1 MNRAMRCLLVPALA
15 LLASLAPLPVLA
27 AFVDNGDGT
36 VTDTVTGLMWDKCP
50 YGQTANDCSG
60 GSALRF
66 TWANALVQTVALNGI
81 NYKSHN
87 DWRLPSIRE
96 LESLVKISLTNPA
109 IDDVAFPNTDLTQWY
124 WSSTLMVH
132 DGSVWAV
139 FFQTGDFN
147 TLDMTLQADKSFAR
161 VVRGGQP
168 GDNFDILAPDT
179 TPDPFSF
186 TPQVGVALSTVATS
200 NTITVSGIN
209 AAAPISIVGG
219 SYSINGGAYTAAAG
233 SVNNGNTVTLQ
244 QTSSASYSALT
255 TATLTIGGVTGAF
268 NVTTLASPVA
278 TPPVLAAAFGA
289 TSIAL
294 NGKTSLTFTI
304 TNPNAAIA
312 LTGVAFTDTLPPGLA
327 VATPTNLTGSCG
339 GGAIAAA
346 QGAVLVTLAGA
357 AIPAA
362 GSCQFSVDVT
372 ATALGLDTNVTG
384 NVTSA
389 NGGTGNAATA
399 VLGVAQLMFSGP
411 TATGT
416 GTATATMSTANGG
429 PACGFT
435 GGGFVP
441 VASVPS
447 APPGGVSFP
456 QGLVALQIGNC
467 AMTGISV
474 TVTLTFPQS
483 LPPGTVYWKYGP
495 AAKGAVPSWY
505 MLPGA
510 NVAGNQITFTLT
522 DGQQGDDDW
531 SVNGALADPGG
542 AGVSAAPPP
551 PAQAAP
557 IPVLSSFTSLM
568 VTAALVFLLAA
579 MFAPHAFR
587 ARRQVTH
594 GCMSPGAIDRATHTD
609 PGGPLDAWVR

>member
-15 LLASLAPLPVLA
+15 LLASLASLPVLA

-66 TWANALVQTVALNGI
+66 TWASALVQTVALNGI

-147 TLDMTLQADKSFAR
+147 TLDMTLQADKSFVR

-168 GDNFDILAPDT
+168 GDNFDLLAPDT

-186 TPQVGVALSTVATS
+186 TPQTGVALSTAATS
-200 NTITVSGIN
+200 NSITVSGIN

-255 TATLTIGGVTGAF
+255 TATLTIGGVVGAF
-268 NVTTLASPVA
+268 NVTTVA
-278 TPPVLAAAFGA
+278 PPAAIPPALAATFGA
-289 TSIAL
+289 VSIAL

-304 TNPNAAIA
+304 TNPNAGIG
-312 LTGVAFTDTLPPGLA
+312 LTGVGFADTLPPGLA
-327 VATPTNLTGSCG
+327 VATPNNLSGSCG
-339 GGAIAAA
+339 GGAIAAVP
-346 QGAVLVTLAGA
+346 GTTLVTLAGA

-372 ATALGLDTNVTG
+372 ATALGLETNATG

-399 VLGVAQLMFSGP
+399 VLGVAELMFSGP

-416 GTATATMSTANGG
+416 GSATATMTTANGG

-441 VASVPS
+441 VASVPL

-474 TVTLTFPQS
+474 TVTLTFPQP

-495 AAKGAVPSWY
+495 AAKGAAPSWY

-542 AGVSAAPPP
+542 PGASSAVP
-551 PAQAAP
+551 PAQPAP
-557 IPVLSSFTSLM
+557 IPVLSGWASLM
-568 VTAALVFLLAA
+568 IMATLILLLASL
-579 MFAPHAFR
+579 FAPHAFR
-587 ARRQVTH
+587 ARQRVMH
-594 GCMSPGAIDRATHTD
+594 GCTSRRD
-609 PGGPLDAWVR
+609 